1 MCFTVKIEKK
11 TSKMYIQD
19 LNMTKA
25 WVADLLCAAVKAG
38 IYLPDTTLTLE
49 GLRVTGLKTD

>member
-1 MCFTVKIEKK
+1 MKIEKK

-25 WVADLLCAAVKAG
+25 WVADLLCAAVKGG